1 MDIPYTFIMDDFFS
15 LKGKAAWITGGKR
28 IGQRVAEVLAQHGAD
43 IVISYNK
50 SREEAEETAKKIK
63 KCKVNCFIVQCD
75 VSSRKSVV
83 RAMEEIKRKFK
94 KIDILILMASVFEKM
109 NLMEIKEEDLIKNF
123 NVHVQGTFWPI
134 RESLGMMPKGSHII
148 TVSDRTSIGNVYP
161 NYLPYT
167 ATKAAVAHLTRALA
181 PELGEKGVFI
191 NSIAPGPILKTEGL
205 DDDYWK
211 NIRKSSIVKYPISD
225 MEAVDEFAKLAL
237 YLCTVRSTGNIYSLE
252 LGHL

>member
-1 MDIPYTFIMDDFFS
+1 MDIPYACIMDDFFS
-15 LKGKAAWITGGKR
+15 LKGKTAWITGGKR
-28 IGQRVAEVLAQHGAD
+28 IGQRVAEVLASHGAD
-43 IVISYNK
+43 IIISYNK
-50 SREEAEETAKKIK
+50 SRDEAEKAVKKIK
-63 KCKVNCFIVQCD
+63 KYSVNCFIVQCD

-83 RAMEEIKRKFK
+83 RAIEEIKRKFK
-94 KIDILILMASVFEKM
+94 KMDILILMASVFDKVG
-109 NLMEIKEEDLIKNF
+109 LMEIKEEDFIKNF

-134 RESLGMMPKGSHII
+134 RECLGIMPRGSHVI

-181 PELGEKGVFI
+181 PELGEKGIFI

-205 DDDYWK
+205 DEVYWK
-211 NIRKSSIVKYPISD
+211 NIRKSSIVKYPITD
-225 MEAVDEFAKLAL
+225 AEAVDEFAKLTL